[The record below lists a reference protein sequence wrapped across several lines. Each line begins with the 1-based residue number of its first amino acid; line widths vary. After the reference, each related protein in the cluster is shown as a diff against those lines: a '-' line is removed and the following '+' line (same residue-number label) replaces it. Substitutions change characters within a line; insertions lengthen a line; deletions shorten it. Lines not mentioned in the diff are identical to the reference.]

1 MLAPEREP
9 ARIRAFF
16 VHPKHARRG
25 LGLLLLETCTAAA
38 RATGFRALELG
49 STLPGVALYE
59 ACGFREV
66 ERVSQPM
73 PGGLSLPI
81 VRMRREMR

>member
-1 MLAPEREP
+1 LSAS
-9 ARIRAFF
+9 AFF
-16 VHPKHARRG
+16 EQPVAMKPAFRVAT
-25 LGLLLLETCTAAA
+25 LEDLPTTAAA

-81 VRMRREMR
+81 VRMRREMQ